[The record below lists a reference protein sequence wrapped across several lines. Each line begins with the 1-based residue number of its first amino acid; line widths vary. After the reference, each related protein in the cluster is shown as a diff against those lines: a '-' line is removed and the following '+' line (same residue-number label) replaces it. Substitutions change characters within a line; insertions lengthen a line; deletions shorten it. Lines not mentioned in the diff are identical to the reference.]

1 MGSLS
6 ASGATSRLQ
15 QRHCTDYW
23 KWRLFL
29 AVVCFPQSLL
39 FGGVLANSPPR
50 FLIDGQT
57 EIVLRF
63 KEGKDTPVGSLIYRL
78 RGTDPDGD
86 PLTFGIREQIG
97 NEILRIENLGTN
109 EANVYLKKELDR
121 EVRDEYALVLTLTD
135 GHLGDGNF
143 ITQSLLLLVEDVN
156 DNEPIFKPYQTSI
169 TIREDSG
176 PGVLTSVEATDLD
189 EGPYGQVVYHLQELD
204 GENELFSVST
214 VNGKGVVRLVGQ
226 LDYER
231 KFLYQL
237 RILAV
242 DRSNNERINT
252 ATAAILVKV
261 VDVEDQ
267 PPEFVVVSPVT
278 RISEDAPIGTSILK
292 VRAIDGDRG
301 VNNRITYSVTKGGKE
316 TFDIDASSGVIFTL
330 KNLDRESPLS
340 SNGAYILEIQAREE
354 SRTVFPPPTARTEV
368 TIIVTDVND
377 EVPTFRSDHYI
388 CEVNENAQANAPVTF
403 IGTALPQVYDY
414 DQGNNGTFEMY
425 IDDDRGIFDV
435 TPRHGINEATFL
447 IRVKDPTKLDYETT
461 KAMNFTLVAK
471 ESVPRDPKFSFASVT
486 IYIRDVNDNVP
497 EFAKPIYE
505 VSIPEN
511 SGPGTTVVWVQA
523 TDEDSG
529 NFGSQG
535 IRYTNLRGSVAEMLS
550 LDSRTGIITIKNDGA
565 HFDREQMSRHYLTVE
580 ARDDMGLGNRNT
592 AQLVL
597 NIEDVNDNAPI
608 FLQSRYEGR
617 LHENQMDFDT
627 PLVIEARDMDL
638 NGTKNSRI
646 SYSISEWDR
655 SKANFTIDPVT
666 GALKLM
672 GRIDFERLPRNQ
684 KVLNPFP
691 VHLKVRATDMGSPP
705 LHSEVP
711 VTIYIHD
718 VNDFPPQFEVES
730 YEKTIPEDLP
740 GGSSVLQVNAWDGD
754 GSPPN
759 NVVVYRIQSGAGDKF
774 VMDVETGVVRVAHGA
789 SLDPDGSRPRTLR
802 YRLVIVALDGGIGAQ
817 QMSATVP
824 VDIIIEDVN
833 NKPPA
838 LAEPGT
844 VRIKENTR
852 VGQVVHR
859 VVAQDPDESP
869 VLRYTL
875 DLDSCEAR
883 SEEGTIVKASEF
895 DFLSAFEL
903 NPLDGLLKVVRL
915 LDREKVETIRLAIRV
930 EDLGST
936 TGVQTDTAV
945 LTIVIEDENDNNP
958 QFRKP
963 FYRRSITEN
972 SQNGITIV
980 NIVADDAD
988 KNRTITYSLEGPQS
1002 ITDLVHLD
1010 KETGEMV
1017 VASRIDHEQVSWLN
1031 MTVRATDSGIP
1042 SRSSF
1047 VDVFIQVLDENDNNP
1062 YFVGET
1068 TNLTIRED
1076 TPIGTEIGRIEA
1088 MDADSGDYG
1097 KITYLLDR
1105 ISSLGKFQINP
1116 ETGVLNISDRLNREE
1131 QSAYMLVIEAWDN
1144 YQFGYASGESRNA
1157 FKQIVVNVLDVNDEA
1172 PVLDRLPEQC
1182 VTVTEFHDPNDVITQ
1197 LKATDADDPNTPNS
1211 WVQFSF
1217 IAGNDDGLFQ
1227 IKSVDNWSAQVLST
1241 GPLKKRYGNYSLVVR
1256 AQDLGMPPN
1265 SVVANLHI
1273 CVTDFNDNAPRFLS
1287 PPHNITIRIAENET
1301 IGTPVITVE
1310 AVDDDIGPNGAV
1322 RYRLRQDNTGDW
1334 RTFNID
1340 QDSGLITLKQPL
1352 DRERQKIYQIRVE
1365 AYDHGV
1371 PTPLSSDLDLTIYV
1385 KNINDYQPQFVIEEY
1400 TVNFTEHVLP
1410 GTERRQLAETIDRDE
1425 VDDLDDPR
1433 TPVCYFIVAG
1443 NEEGFFGIEPLIH
1456 QITAVKELDRE
1467 MQERHELIVK
1477 ASEDCATTPPTNNSW
1492 FELRDETLLKLI
1504 VNVNDINDNPP
1515 LFIKNV
1521 FTGGVT
1527 TEADFGT
1534 EFMHVKAIDADAGEN
1549 AQINYYMIGDT
1560 QMTLSEGMDN
1570 IQQPPFLVD
1579 QHSGAIYLNFD
1590 PQKGMKGYFD
1600 FMVMANDS
1608 GGLYDMARVFIY
1620 LLREDQRVRFVLRQ
1634 HPTEIREK
1642 IDHFREILGN
1652 VTGAIVNI
1660 DEMKVHETRDG
1671 RVDKTRSDLYMHF
1684 VNQTDH
1690 SIMEV
1695 NVVLR
1700 LIDQSIERL
1709 DTLFKEFNVLD
1720 TQGAETV
1727 EALRIA
1733 GPDNVVWMWLVGTTL
1748 FLSLLLVVVISL
1760 CLSQRARYQRQL
1772 KAATITAFG
1781 TTESDLTGRVAGRV
1795 PNTNMHSVEGSN
1807 PIWMQAYENE
1817 WYKEDDSM
1825 SFMFQSSV

>member
-1 MGSLS
+1 
-6 ASGATSRLQ
+6 
-15 QRHCTDYW
+15 
-23 KWRLFL
+23 F
-29 AVVCFPQSLL
+29 
-39 FGGVLANSPPR
+39 
-50 FLIDGQT
+50 
-57 EIVLRF
+57 
-63 KEGKDTPVGSLIYRL
+63 
-78 RGTDPDGD
+78 
-86 PLTFGIREQIG
+86 
-97 NEILRIENLGTN
+97 
-109 EANVYLKKELDR
+109 
-121 EVRDEYALVLTLTD
+121 
-135 GHLGDGNF
+135 
-143 ITQSLLLLVEDVN
+143 
-156 DNEPIFKPYQTSI
+156 
-169 TIREDSG
+169 
-176 PGVLTSVEATDLD
+176 
-189 EGPYGQVVYHLQELD
+189 
-204 GENELFSVST
+204 
-214 VNGKGVVRLVGQ
+214 
-226 LDYER
+226 
-231 KFLYQL
+231 
-237 RILAV
+237 
-242 DRSNNERINT
+242 
-252 ATAAILVKV
+252 
-261 VDVEDQ
+261 
-267 PPEFVVVSPVT
+267 
-278 RISEDAPIGTSILK
+278 
-292 VRAIDGDRG
+292 
-301 VNNRITYSVTKGGKE
+301 
-316 TFDIDASSGVIFTL
+316 
-330 KNLDRESPLS
+330 
-340 SNGAYILEIQAREE
+340 
-354 SRTVFPPPTARTEV
+354 
-368 TIIVTDVND
+368 
-377 EVPTFRSDHYI
+377 
-388 CEVNENAQANAPVTF
+388 
-403 IGTALPQVYDY
+403 
-414 DQGNNGTFEMY
+414 QGNNGTFEMY

-435 TPRHGINEATFL
+435 TQRHGINEATFL

-461 KAMNFTLVAK
+461 KVMNFTLVAK
-471 ESVPRDPKFSFASVT
+471 KSVPTDPKFSFASVT
-486 IYIRDVNDNVP
+486 VYIRDVNDNFP
-497 EFAKPIYE
+497 EFAKPVYE

-523 TDEDSG
+523 TDDDSG

-646 SYSISEWDR
+646 TYSISEWDR
-655 SKANFTIDPVT
+655 SKANFTIDPAT
-666 GALKLM
+666 GTLKLM
-672 GRIDFERLPRNQ
+672 GRIDFERLPRGGGQ
-684 KVLNPFP
+684 KALNPFP

-718 VNDFPPQFEVES
+718 VNDFAPQFEVDS
-730 YEKTIPEDLP
+730 YEKTIPEDLSE
-740 GGSSVLQVNAWDGD
+740 GSSVLQVNAWDGD

-774 VMDVETGVVRVAHGA
+774 TMDVATGVIRVARGA
-789 SLDPDGSRPRTLR
+789 SLDPDGTQPRTLR
-802 YRLVIVALDGGIGAQ
+802 YALVIVALDGGIGAHQ
-817 QMSATVP
+817 LSATVP
-824 VDIIIEDVN
+824 VQITIDDVN
-833 NKPPA
+833 NKPPV

-875 DLDSCEAR
+875 DADSCEAR
-883 SEEGTIVKASEF
+883 SEEGTLVKAAEF
-895 DFLSAFEL
+895 DFVAAFEL
-903 NPLDGLLKVVRL
+903 NPLDGRLKVVRL
-915 LDREKVETIRLAIRV
+915 LDRERVETIRLAIRV

-936 TGVQTDTAV
+936 TGVQTDTVSEVNAWDGDGSPPNNV
-945 LTIVIEDENDNNP
+945 VVYRIQSGAGDKSQTWRPVVKWCTEWLPRTRTRARCCDTTGRGQLWARSEEGTLVKAAEFDYVAAFELNPSTDDLSEIVK
-958 QFRKP
+958 RLHG
-963 FYRRSITEN
+963 
-972 SQNGITIV
+972 SQ
-980 NIVADDAD
+980 
-988 KNRTITYSLEGPQS
+988 
-1002 ITDLVHLD
+1002 
-1010 KETGEMV
+1010 
-1017 VASRIDHEQVSWLN
+1017 
-1031 MTVRATDSGIP
+1031 
-1042 SRSSF
+1042 
-1047 VDVFIQVLDENDNNP
+1047 
-1062 YFVGET
+1062 
-1068 TNLTIRED
+1068 
-1076 TPIGTEIGRIEA
+1076 
-1088 MDADSGDYG
+1088 
-1097 KITYLLDR
+1097 
-1105 ISSLGKFQINP
+1105 GKFQINP

-1182 VTVTEFHDPNDVITQ
+1182 VTVTEFHDPSDVITQ

-1227 IKSVDNWSAQVLST
+1227 IKPVDNWSAHVLST

-1287 PPHNITIRIAENET
+1287 PPHNITIRVAENET

-1425 VDDLDDPR
+1425 VDDLDDPP

-1443 NEEGFFGIEPLIH
+1443 NEDGFFGIEPLIH

-1467 MQERHELIVK
+1467 VQERHELIVK

-1515 LFIKNV
+1515 LFVKNV

-1534 EFMHVKAIDADAGEN
+1534 EFMHVKAVDADTGEN
-1549 AQINYYMIGDT
+1549 AVINYYMLGET
-1560 QMTLSEGMDN
+1560 QMTLSEGMDG

-1579 QHSGAIYLNFD
+1579 QGTGAIHLNFD

-1695 NVVLR
+1695 NSVLR

-1720 TQGAETV
+1720 TQGAERV

-1733 GPDNVVWMWLVGTTL
+1733 GPDSVVWMWLVGCTL
-1748 FLSLLLVVVISL
+1748 FLTLLLVVVIAL

-1825 SFMFQSSV
+1825 SQASERDSLDENAVVAPTTPNDGGGNSSCNSRSNMINVSAVDVPAMVKEQNDLNKNGGGYHQNLYHHLDKLSNPLIAKKLETTEL